1 MLVNIPTDT
10 LVSNTIRDLDRV
22 RIIFVTND
30 HNSYAGQSV
39 SILEWAISLEIRPKA
54 NLLYSLA
61 GVCRD
66 GGR

>member
-1 MLVNIPTDT
+1 MIT
-10 LVSNTIRDLDRV
+10 
-22 RIIFVTND
+22 
-30 HNSYAGQSV
+30 NSYAGQSV